1 MLLRLCFTFH
11 SYFCA
16 FLNGACG
23 EWTGED
29 GLKQESFLE
38 CLVGVVI
45 YIVCVLTF
53 IPFINGNNGE
63 YTNTDDMTDLR
74 KTWLVEPPLEKIRKR
89 FFCELWREKRLKYK
103 NKRPPALKVEFG
115 ERETENT
122 HIESKWCIFIPETY
136 PIQFGSLSIETLE
149 HVKDLDEDE
158 EEDPDLP
165 HLGPSDQEVTC
176 SICMNALT
184 IGLKRLMVTPGP
196 CGHVMCLRCTVKLQ
210 RCPFCNRP
218 YYNPVYLRNIGDDN
232 LIPIPPHIDDP
243 LDPRPYESDES
254 DEEYGEEREVD
265 SDLESLDAYFL
276 RHEIFPRWE
285 VYGNVH
291 FLNLPAG
298 HLSTRWFHFQL
309 RGDSVSFWQEENR
322 IVALVN
328 RGHLL
333 EMDTDEDDYAQARAH
348 GFLTDQEYLIRREI
362 AIGLSR
368 SAPTRNLSVRTRNR
382 VATWMR
388 ENSTTATRQDD
399 ADRRRHQLNGRNG
412 EATNSDDM
420 ENDQEKVD
428 NVPILVVPPSTVDAR
443 EPTDEEKWEIVGKR
457 PKNKLA
463 EKLAEEVPERQV
475 ESKPTSTPVGRP
487 DRESYKP
494 LLSRVVRHVRSAS
507 IPVGILDW
515 KTYASVLSRRDIP
528 VLKVGCPMLKKRCVG
543 QSSSGAQKPP
553 QKKPT
558 KTQKKVGSPMKSP
571 QEESKFGVENREV
584 RRGKGKE
591 ITFLYKVKPSPE
603 EQEEKERGGRK
614 AKVANFHN
622 VTPAVKNEESES
634 TVESPKRC
642 VRESF
647 SGRTK
652 GKEVVNFHKVA
663 PAVKVEEKD
672 EHAYDAFFQDMRD
685 VSMSRDLAETVE
697 DEGVMMTV
705 FFNLKTKKANLGGYH
720 KDGRVLCVYPILSK
734 HSDSPPIMVPKNR
747 GLSILSKHGIYGQ
760 AESIDVDNEED
771 LEDDFFK
778 DNSFFPIFTKKE
790 EPKIKKTSKQTGS
803 TSADLPVPG
812 LPTDGDSVPIF
823 SEVDFIPRDVMSE
836 PQGSLLGDVPLDLLP
851 RAIWVRCKND
861 LEILIKENGL
871 MRSDYIESK
880 QEICLEINVYPD
892 DLPSLLLT
900 DKGRTSLLD
909 HHYHVHNAILQVVRA
924 KYQRL
929 VNGDSKEL
937 RRRAHAVYEKCGIL
951 NLSGIYWDIK
961 YEKIQINLRKLPIHI
976 TNAERMLGSMMA
988 WTVNKLLGGSVL
1000 IIRTYQPLPRKA
1012 LKKGRVIKTNVQRDV
1027 QVGEIDPTGEHVVLS
1042 RVLEEQTCEEEAK
1055 SEIVARWDRQ
1065 KLMWEMLDKTTQEIY
1080 GVQDYTLFPGTYR
1093 LYHTYLTGKPSGDD
1107 VGLKIETNREFS
1119 DMIVHPLEWQLCDT
1133 SLYRNLAHVFRKLWE
1148 TIKLKSAF
1156 LRPVG
1161 IRKYELF
1168 GDCFPMGAL
1177 GEFYEKNI
1185 SGPVFGNIAILAS
1198 VITSEDIS
1206 ATVTRMIANALVK
1219 EEVNAPQAMF
1229 MHINYTCN
1237 ETRKVVEAIRK
1248 GVELREPKDND
1259 KEGEVS
1265 LFKYLSAAASVCYLV
1280 SVVPFLLSCC

>member
-158 EEDPDLP
+158 EEDSDFP
-165 HLGPSDQEVTC
+165 HLGPSDEEVTC

-218 YYNPVYLRNIGDDN
+218 YYNPVYLRNIGDEN

-254 DEEYGEEREVD
+254 DEEHGEEREVD

-457 PKNKLA
+457 SKNKLA
-463 EKLAEEVPERQV
+463 EKLAEEVPERQA
-475 ESKPTSTPVGRP
+475 ESKSTSTPVGRP

-507 IPVGILDW
+507 IPVGISDW

-603 EQEEKERGGRK
+603 EQEEKERTPEPCEERR
-614 AKVANFHN
+614 AKGNVAIS
-622 VTPAVKNEESES
+622 A
-634 TVESPKRC
+634 PK
-642 VRESF
+642 VGE
-647 SGRTK
+647 K
-652 GKEVVNFHKVA
+652 GKHSYN
-663 PAVKVEEKD
+663 
-672 EHAYDAFFQDMRD
+672 AFFQDMWD
-685 VSMSRDLAETVE
+685 VRMSRVFAETVKDE
-697 DEGVMMTV
+697 DVMMTV
-705 FFNLKTKKANLGGYH
+705 FFNMTAKKANLGGYH
-720 KDGRVLCVYPILSK
+720 KDGRTICVYPVPSGC
-734 HSDSPPIMVPKNR
+734 DSGQPIMVPRSK
-747 GLSILSKHGIYGQ
+747 GLSILSNHGIYGQ

-790 EPKIKKTSKQTGS
+790 ELKIKKTSKQTGS
-803 TSADLPVPG
+803 TGGDLPVPG
-812 LPTDGDSVPIF
+812 LPTDGDSVPML
-823 SEVDFIPRDVMSE
+823 SEVNFTPRDVILQ
-836 PQGSLLGDVPLDLLP
+836 PQGSLLGDVPQDLLL
-851 RAIWVRCKND
+851 RAIWVRCKSD
-861 LEILIKENGL
+861 LEALIEENGL
-871 MRSDYIESK
+871 VRSDYIESK
-880 QEICLEINVYPD
+880 NEGKLEIDVFPD

-900 DKGRTSLLD
+900 DRGRTSLLD
-909 HHYHVHNAILQVVRA
+909 HHYHVHNAILSVVRA
-924 KYQRL
+924 KYRRL
-929 VNGDSKEL
+929 VNCDSTKLRKE
-937 RRRAHAVYEKCGIL
+937 AHAVYGASGIL
-951 NLSGIYWDIK
+951 NLSGIYWDNK
-961 YEKIQINLRKLPIHI
+961 YEKVQINLRKLPVHI
-976 TNAERMLGSMMA
+976 TNVERMLGSMMA
-988 WTVNKLLGGSVL
+988 WTVNKLLGTGVL
-1000 IIRTYQPLPRKA
+1000 VIRTYQPLPRKA
-1012 LKKGRVIKTNVQRDV
+1012 LKEGRVKKTNVQKVV
-1027 QVGEIDPTGEHVVLS
+1027 QVSEIGPTGEHVVLS
-1042 RVLEEQTCEEEAK
+1042 RVLEEQTCNEEAK

-1093 LYHTYLTGKPSGDD
+1093 LYHTYLAEKSSGDD
-1107 VGLKIETNREFS
+1107 VGLRIETNREFS
-1119 DMIVHPLEWQLCDT
+1119 DMTVYPLEWQMRDT
-1133 SLYRNLAHVFRKLWE
+1133 SIYRNLTHVFRKLWE
-1148 TIKLKSAF
+1148 TIKIKSAF
-1156 LRPVG
+1156 LRPIG

-1198 VITSEDIS
+1198 VVTSEDVS

-1219 EEVNAPQAMF
+1219 EEVNAPHAMF

-1237 ETRKVVEAIRK
+1237 ETRKVVEAMRK
-1248 GVELREPKDND
+1248 GAELKEPKDNE

-1265 LFKYLSAAASVCYLV
+1265 IFKYLSAAASVCYLV
-1280 SVVPFLLSCC
+1280 SVIPFLLSYC